1 LLFYSTNLLY
11 TVLWF
16 ILKLEV
22 NQVVGIPD
30 DYWKA
35 IIECDSSYDETII
48 YAVKTTG
55 IYCRPSCR
63 SRVPNRGNVRIFK
76 NSYIAMKEG
85 YRPCKRCKPDGASL
99 PAEEW
104 VRQIAAWIES
114 NYSAAITLNE
124 IAELFHGSPF
134 HLQRVFKRVQGI
146 SPTEFLQKIRM
157 EKAIVLLQTS
167 EKAVSEIAAEIGFQ
181 STPYFITLFKK
192 KFGCTPA
199 AYRRVEREK

>member
-1 LLFYSTNLLY
+1 
-11 TVLWF
+11 
-16 ILKLEV
+16 V
-22 NQVVGIPD
+22 NQVVRIPD
-30 DYWKA
+30 DYWTA
-35 IIECDSSYDETII
+35 ITESDSSYDETFI

-63 SRVPNRGNVRIFK
+63 SRVPNRGNARIFK

-85 YRPCKRCKPDGASL
+85 YRPCKRCKPDGESL
-99 PAEEW
+99 PAKEW
-104 VRQIAAWIES
+104 VRQIAAWIEN
-114 NYSAAITLNE
+114 NYSAPITLSE

-146 SPTEFLQKIRM
+146 SPTEFLQKTRM

-167 EKAVSEIAAEIGFQ
+167 EKAVSEIAVAIGFQ